1 MRAGRR
7 SVFNMKRIS
16 PRRNDIIR
24 YFCDLVILLLFENA
38 EAAGG
43 LRPLGLAV
51 FSALV
56 FSRRNVILLAPMYL
70 AACLLKDFSYVG
82 LVVAVTPAVLFI
94 AAYFVYHK
102 LNRPMHRTTALIVTL
117 LSCVPRVAFSMVNGE
132 IYAPI
137 LSSVITLVAA
147 YVLMTALNA
156 APSGDFDIV

>member
-1 MRAGRR
+1 M
-7 SVFNMKRIS
+7 
-16 PRRNDIIR
+16 
-24 YFCDLVILLLFENA
+24 LFENA

-102 LNRPMHRTTALIVTL
+102 LNRPMHRTTALSL
-117 LSCVPRVAFSMVNGE
+117 RFCRACR
-132 IYAPI
+132 
-137 LSSVITLVAA
+137 
-147 YVLMTALNA
+147 ALR
-156 APSGDFDIV
+156 FLW

>member
-1 MRAGRR
+1 
-7 SVFNMKRIS
+7 
-16 PRRNDIIR
+16 
-24 YFCDLVILLLFENA
+24 
-38 EAAGG
+38 
-43 LRPLGLAV
+43 
-51 FSALV
+51 
-56 FSRRNVILLAPMYL
+56 MYL

-156 APSGDFDIV
+156 VVVRGLRYRLTVDERISLIVAVGMLSLSLFTIKSGISTCYIRFSRFV